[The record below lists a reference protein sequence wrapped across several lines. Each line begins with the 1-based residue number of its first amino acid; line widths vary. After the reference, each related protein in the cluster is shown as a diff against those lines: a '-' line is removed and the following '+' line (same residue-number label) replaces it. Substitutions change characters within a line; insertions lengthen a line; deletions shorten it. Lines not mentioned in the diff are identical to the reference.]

1 MKKNSN
7 TSLQINALLN
17 ALKQG
22 CAVLFPFISFAYCS
36 RILGSEKIGMY
47 SFGQSIINYFL
58 LMAALGI
65 VNYSI
70 REGATLRD
78 NPEHIQNFINEIFTI
93 NICST
98 IFSYALLFFVI
109 ITVPKL
115 NAYKYILLIQ
125 SFQIILT
132 TLGADW
138 INSIFEDYFYL
149 AIRYIAIQ
157 IISLFLLF
165 IFVKKP
171 SDIYLYTCITVFS
184 NTGGNLL
191 NIWYLRH
198 SRNIHFKI
206 VPFSSIRRHLTPIFI
221 LFFNSIAS
229 TIYLNSDITMLGW
242 LTSDKDVGVYTV
254 SSNIYSM
261 AKTVINA
268 IIMVTIPRFSYCLA
282 HNKKEEFQDQANSV
296 FNALLLFSFPVLT
309 GIFMEADKILL
320 FVGGTEYIS
329 GTASLKTL
337 SISLFFAVCAC
348 FFSYS
353 ILLPSHEE
361 KKFMYSTI
369 VAASVNILLNIY
381 FIPSY
386 GIWGASFTTLLAELV
401 VFCMSAFYSHKI
413 YTVSVNLKNIVSII
427 CGCALIILVCI
438 ISRIY
443 ISNSFIQLFISIL
456 GSVFLY
462 FSTLIIS
469 KNPFISFLKRNNN

>member
-1 MKKNSN
+1 MKNYSKNS
-7 TSLQINALLN
+7 LQTNAILN
-17 ALKQG
+17 AIKQG

-78 NPEHIQNFINEIFTI
+78 NHTRVQTFINEIFTI
-93 NICST
+93 NIYST
-98 IFSYALLFFVI
+98 LFSYVLLFIVVI
-109 ITVPKL
+109 AIPKL
-115 NAYKYILLIQ
+115 DAYKYILFIQ

-149 AIRYIAIQ
+149 AIRYIIIQ
-157 IISLFLLF
+157 LISLLLLF
-165 IFVKKP
+165 IFVRKP
-171 SDIYLYTCITVFS
+171 SDIYLYTFITVFS
-184 NTGGNLL
+184 NTGGNIL

-198 SRNIHFKI
+198 SKGISFKI
-206 VPFSSIRRHLTPIFI
+206 VRYSNFRKHLVPIFI

-242 LTSDKDVGVYTV
+242 LTTNKDVGIYTV

-261 AKTVINA
+261 TKTLINA

-282 HNKKEEFQDQANSV
+282 NNKINEFHKQADAV
-296 FNALLLFSFPVLT
+296 FNALLLFIFPVLT

-320 FVGGTEYIS
+320 FVGGREYVS
-329 GTASLKTL
+329 GTASLKIL
-337 SISLFFAVCAC
+337 SISLFFAVSAC

-353 ILLPSHEE
+353 ILLPSHSE

-369 VAASVNILLNIY
+369 VAATTNILLNIY
-381 FIPSY
+381 FIPNY
-386 GIWGASFTTLLAELV
+386 GILGASFTTLLAEIV
-401 VFCMSAFYSHKI
+401 VFCMSSYYSKKI
-413 YTVSVNLKNIVSII
+413 YAITINIRNLFSILIGCMLIIFVCYISQLYISGPLLQFGVSVIGSVSLYFIVLFILKNPLISSIK
-427 CGCALIILVCI
+427 
-438 ISRIY
+438 
-443 ISNSFIQLFISIL
+443 NLF
-456 GSVFLY
+456 
-462 FSTLIIS
+462 
-469 KNPFISFLKRNNN
+469 